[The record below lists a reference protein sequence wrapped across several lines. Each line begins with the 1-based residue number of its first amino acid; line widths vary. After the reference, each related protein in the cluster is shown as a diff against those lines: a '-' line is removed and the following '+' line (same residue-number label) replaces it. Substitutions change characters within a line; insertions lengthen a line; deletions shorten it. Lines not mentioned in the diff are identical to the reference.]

1 MFEQTFVQT
10 QAKTRKPWTVAVSLS
25 VQCVAVGIVLL
36 IPLLHPGNLRIPD
49 PLQPHLI
56 RTWITQ
62 PPLPPQHMAARTSAI
77 AAPAAPRIF
86 IYTPPS
92 AHSTAAQ
99 PSIEMPTGEPELGA
113 WAGPAGGPFGP
124 ALTTTVALPPVAT
137 PQRPVATPSPKPAAS
152 GPLKIGGDVA
162 AAKLIYGPAPIY
174 PRIAVTA
181 RSQGIVVLEA
191 VIAVDG
197 SIRNLR
203 VVSGPPLLVN
213 AAVEAVRQWRYH
225 PMLLNGV
232 AVEVLT
238 EIDVNFTLSSR

>member
-1 MFEQTFVQT
+1 M
-10 QAKTRKPWTVAVSLS
+10 
-25 VQCVAVGIVLL
+25 QCLVVGIVLL
-36 IPLLHPGNLRIPD
+36 IPLLHPDNLRLPD

-86 IYTPPS
+86 VYTPP
-92 AHSTAAQ
+92 AHSTAAPQ
-99 PSIEMPTGEPELGA
+99 NIEIPTGEPELSA
-113 WAGPAGGPFGP
+113 WAGPSTGQFGP
-124 ALTTTVALPPVAT
+124 SLTTTVALPPVA
-137 PQRPVATPSPKPAAS
+137 PAQRPVASPSPKPVAS
-152 GPLKIGGDVA
+152 GPLKVSEGVA
-162 AAKLIYGPAPIY
+162 AAKLIYGPSPIY

-191 VIAVDG
+191 VIATDG

-225 PMLLNGV
+225 PTLLNGI

-238 EIDVNFTLSSR
+238 EIDVNFSLSK

>member
-25 VQCVAVGIVLL
+25 VQCLAVGVVLL
-36 IPLLHPGNLRIPD
+36 IPLLHPDSLRIPD

-77 AAPAAPRIF
+77 TAPAAPRPF
-86 IYTPPS
+86 VYTPPN
-92 AHSTAAQ
+92 AHSTTAPQ
-99 PSIEMPTGEPELGA
+99 SIEMPTGDPEPGV
-113 WAGPAGGPFGP
+113 WAGPAGASFGP
-124 ALTTTVALPPVAT
+124 ALTTTVALPPVA
-137 PQRPVATPSPKPAAS
+137 PKPVVPVSPKSVPT
-152 GPLKIGGDVA
+152 GPLKVSEGVA
-162 AAKLIYGPAPIY
+162 AAKLIFGPAPIY
-174 PRIAVTA
+174 PHLAVAA
-181 RSQGIVVLEA
+181 RSQGIVRLEA
-191 VIAVDG
+191 VIATDG

-225 PMLLNGV
+225 PTLLNGV

-238 EIDVNFTLSSR
+238 EIDVNFTLSK

>member
-25 VQCVAVGIVLL
+25 VQCLAVGAVLL
-36 IPLLHPGNLRIPD
+36 IPLLHPDSLRIPD
-49 PLQPHLI
+49 PPKPHLI

-62 PPLPPQHMAARTSAI
+62 PPLPPQHAPVRTPAMAS
-77 AAPAAPRIF
+77 PAAPRPF
-86 IYTPPS
+86 VYTPPS

-99 PSIEMPTGEPELGA
+99 QTIEMPTGDPEVSA
-113 WAGPAGGPFGP
+113 WAGPAGAAFGP
-124 ALTTTVALPPVAT
+124 ALTTTVALPPVA
-137 PQRPVATPSPKPAAS
+137 PAPRPVAPPSPKPAAT
-152 GPLKIGGDVA
+152 GQLKVGGDVA
-162 AAKLIYGPAPIY
+162 AAKLIYGPSPAY
-174 PRIAVTA
+174 PRMAVVTH
-181 RSQGIVVLEA
+181 SQGIVKLEA
-191 VIAVDG
+191 VIATDG

-225 PMLLNGV
+225 PTLLNGV

-238 EIDVNFTLSSR
+238 EIDVNFTLAR